1 MVHALL
7 CTAIYQSKIAFD
19 EGFWRERI
27 VIELKAAS
35 ESPTAVKYER
45 THHGGS
51 RVAML
56 LENLRDR
63 DKLRIQRLSGK
74 IPHSILKR
82 ISAGQNHCMR
92 WPRKWNLRNGA
103 LEDDAVAGQGIQ
115 CWCLHRSGAVR
126 SRVVGAYR
134 VDRDENDICRDPA
147 IGISP
152 LNGA

>member
-1 MVHALL
+1 MTSAAFLELL
-7 CTAIYQSKIAFD
+7 
-19 EGFWRERI
+19 WRECI
-27 VIELKAAS
+27 VIEIKSAC
-35 ESPTAVKYER
+35 EPPTAVKYER
-45 THHGGS
+45 THHRGRGVS
-51 RVAML
+51 LL
-56 LENLRDR
+56 LEDLSNGS
-63 DKLRIQRLSGK
+63 KSRIQRLSGK
-74 IPHSILKR
+74 ILYSVLKR

-92 WPRKWNLRNGA
+92 WPSKWNLRNGA

-152 LNGA
+152 PKGACN